1 MKSKKEYNFIGK
13 LIDKV
18 TKYTFSNNA
27 SFCYYGNKVYVQSG
41 TPYYFSLYVID
52 KEENDLFDLSFD
64 YMTKELTIEDYKNI
78 EIRDKIITSFKVLY
92 KDITITDK
100 LLESVIQEQIDFL
113 EILNE
118 NQSDYDEETIKDE
131 AEKLRKLIEERD
143 FLNMK

>member
-1 MKSKKEYNFIGK
+1 MR
-13 LIDKV
+13 V
-18 TKYTFSNNA
+18 
-27 SFCYYGNKVYVQSG
+27 
-41 TPYYFSLYVID
+41 
-52 KEENDLFDLSFD
+52 EEKGVAYLFDLSFD

-100 LLESVIQEQIDFL
+100 LLESVIQEQIDFV

-118 NQSDYDEETIKDE
+118 NPSDYDEETIKDE